1 MHNRSKN
8 RPQTVWF
15 DHNGICSSLNNY
27 AFQSIAPLFMFLCEC
42 PRRTDLIVCMCM
54 HPLLYICVWIC
65 YCMYVYA
72 VPWFIITCER
82 KSAHYGCVFPRTL
95 IYGHIHSEYRP
106 ISHLVMYQHISI
118 FLGRIWST
126 HMYVLVYIHMHH
138 LLAVEEIEAE
148 MLVGFEA
155 CCMHMPKRYACMYAH
170 NIWHVYVCMQ
180 KRHARIY
187 AHSVLHVCVLT
198 RDVCVCIRLYTN
210 MRTYIQTHKY
220 EHV

>member
-1 MHNRSKN
+1 MHNRCKN

-54 HPLLYICVWIC
+54 HPLLYVCVWIC

-72 VPWFIITCER
+72 SPYLDSWSYANENLRTMDVYSPVPWFMVIC
-82 KSAHYGCVFPRTL
+82 
-95 IYGHIHSEYRP
+95 EYRP

-126 HMYVLVYIHMHH
+126 HMYVLVCMRMHH
-138 LLAVEEIEAE
+138 SLAVEEIEAE

-170 NIWHVYVCMQ
+170 NIWHMYVCKSIIMYV
-180 KRHARIY
+180 Y
-187 AHSVLHVCVLT
+187 AHNIWHMYVCKGIIMY
-198 RDVCVCIRLYTN
+198 VCA
-210 MRTYIQTHKY
+210 
-220 EHV
+220 